1 MTDYAC
7 MQHGIE
13 GRFPFL
19 HPAISDYASAIPA
32 EIRLR
37 KGRKEILTNEFARR
51 FGTKLALRKKQGLG
65 LPSGIIYEKLFSTE
79 NLRAYAKELTVNY
92 PDIVASESFKKFC
105 DVAIKQPQNYFQEWY
120 SIFSLLQWLKSNHKP
135 GGAAFP

>member
-19 HPAISDYASAIPA
+19 HPAITDYASAIPA
-32 EIRLR
+32 EIRLG
-37 KGRKEILTNEFARR
+37 KGRKEILTNEFASR
-51 FGTKLALRKKQGLG
+51 FGTKLASRKKQGLG
-65 LPSGIIYEKLFSTE
+65 LPAGIINQEIFSTG
-79 NLRAYAKELTVNY
+79 NLEVYAKELTINY
-92 PDIVASESFKKFC
+92 PNIVEAESFNKFC
-105 DVAIKQPQNYFQEWY
+105 STALKQPQNYFQEWY

-135 GGAAFP
+135 EGAAFP